1 MSLTSKIDLSR
12 QLITFTAIGKIS
24 SNEIIEIIKSF
35 YEKQPSNKVIWDFR
49 YVGLEAPIFS
59 SELESIA
66 SSIFKTSLK
75 LQKVGETAI
84 VASTD
89 MWFSFARMYAKFAE
103 VENLL
108 HIIRIFR
115 FIDEAIKWL
124 DCNTRTC
131 FPRR

>member
-1 MSLTSKIDLSR
+1 MSLTSKIDLSK

-24 SNEIIEIIKSF
+24 SNEIIETIRSF

-49 YVGLEAPIFS
+49 YAGLEALIFS
-59 SELESIA
+59 NELEIISN
-66 SSIFKTSLK
+66 SFFKTCLK
-75 LQKVGETAI
+75 MQKVGKTAI

-89 MWFSFARMYAKFAE
+89 LWFSFARTYAKFAE
-103 VENLL
+103 VKNLS

-124 DCNTRTC
+124 ALEKK
-131 FPRR
+131 